1 MEEKKQVVD
10 GKLRGDLL
18 SIVSRLLYLD
28 IPHNLVRTEE
38 YIILELEK
46 RKLFFDGSGDIIEV
60 TE

>member
-1 MEEKKQVVD
+1 MVEKKQAVD

-38 YIILELEK
+38 HIILELEK
-46 RKLFFDGSGDIIEV
+46 RKLFFDGDGDIVEI
-60 TE
+60 TK